1 MVQNTIRSV
10 NCKQLEA
17 SCFIC
22 DSQRASSR
30 RVHISWIPCR
40 RFKPYQILYI
50 AILIESIAFNHA
62 LTADLPF
69 HAISESPVRL
79 LYIDKILTKLKQF
92 CIMRGKISLHLP
104 II

>member
-1 MVQNTIRSV
+1 MTPKGHLRD
-10 NCKQLEA
+10 EFA
-17 SCFIC
+17 SAG
-22 DSQRASSR
+22 SLAG
-30 RVHISWIPCR
+30 V
-40 RFKPYQILYI
+40 FKPYQILYI
-50 AILIESIAFNHA
+50 AILIKSIAFNHA